1 MADDRA
7 LEAGGVLSAE
17 DYLRSLPQ
25 DQLGPAARM
34 LLSYPRPPRQ
44 SAGVL
49 TPGSLRSIAGEVA
62 DGERS
67 AQLPFLHVASED

>member
-1 MADDRA
+1 MAGDGG
-7 LEAGGVLSAE
+7 LEAGGVPSAE

-25 DQLGPAARM
+25 DRLGPAARM

-44 SAGVL
+44 SAGEL
-49 TPGSLRSIAGEVA
+49 TAGCLRSIAGEVS

-67 AQLPFLHVASED
+67 AQLPLLHVASED